1 MTPYRAALALFV
13 LLLLPA
19 LAGAAPEGK
28 IVIAQGVDP
37 TTLDPSTRNGTRRR
51 PPTTCS

>member
-1 MTPYRAALALFV
+1 MTPYGAALALFV

-28 IVIAQGVDP
+28 IVI
-37 TTLDPSTRNGTRRR
+37 STRNGTRRR